1 MFSRLISAES
11 AAYILDFQE
20 TSRIQQA
27 VDRREI
33 TPAGAG
39 PDGPRFAVADVVM
52 MRLAEVIR
60 RLGVDDRKAVRYS
73 EAILGTRLRAHDE
86 NLVDWIENEAQ
97 ELFCLI
103 SDGQL
108 SRIYL
113 RNKEDFK
120 EFDVG
125 AVKPVLFPTTR
136 CEINVFRVIRPVVYR
151 ARQLLAEGE
160 GTP

>member
-1 MFSRLISAES
+1 MFTELISAKD
-11 AAYILDFQE
+11 AAYILDLQE
-20 TSRIQQA
+20 TAAIHEA
-27 VDRREI
+27 VAKQEI
-33 TPAGAG
+33 RPAKAG

-52 MRLAEVIR
+52 LRLAEVIR
-60 RLGVDDRKAVRYS
+60 QLGVDSRKAIRYS
-73 EAILGTRLRAHDE
+73 EAVLGSRLCAHDE

-125 AVKPVLFPTTR
+125 AVRPVLLPTTR
-136 CEINVFRVIRPVVYR
+136 CEINVFRVIRPVVFR
-151 ARQLLAEGE
+151 ARQLLVQTEAAL
-160 GTP
+160 

>member
-1 MFSRLISAES
+1 MFTELIGAND
-11 AAYILDFQE
+11 AAYILDLQE
-20 TSRIQQA
+20 PARILEA
-27 VDRREI
+27 MDREEI
-33 TPAGAG
+33 KPAQVV
-39 PDGPRFAVADVVM
+39 PDGPLFAVADVVI

-60 RLGVDDRKAVRYS
+60 HLGVEGAKATRYA
-73 EAILGTRLRAHDE
+73 EAVLGPRLRAHDE
-86 NLVDWIENEAQ
+86 NVIDWIENEAQ

-125 AVKPVLFPTTR
+125 AVRPVLLPTTR

-151 ARQLLAEGE
+151 VRQLPARTKALR
-160 GTP
+160 